1 MKKKGFA
8 HNAAIMFVAMFLTKG
23 LGALLKIPLGN
34 ILGGEG
40 MGYFTTAYSIYT
52 PILAFVCSGIPTI
65 VTQVAARYASQ
76 NRTRDLF
83 RFRRSALLLGGG
95 VGLAG
100 TAAIYLISVPFAY
113 YVANSPGSLPAIL
126 MIAPAVFGCSV
137 TAVYRGYY
145 EGLSDMLPTAVSQ
158 VIEAA
163 VKAGIGVGA
172 SYYVYVRGAEYF
184 GSAERALPYAAAA
197 AILGVTISEYCGTFY
212 IVRKARKETV
222 PERARYGKP
231 SFEELWEIMK
241 EILIS
246 SLPVAAGAAAS
257 NLISFTD
264 LLTVANCINLSYEI
278 FPEAFLSVPALSE
291 TLSSPPS
298 DLGNFLYGSYSGMV
312 LSVYMLTAA
321 AAGLIA
327 RCSLPRLVCAAE
339 TENARNMND
348 GISLMLKGTA
358 LIAVPLSL
366 MIAALSEPIL
376 ALLYPM
382 RAAEVSVS
390 VLPLRI
396 LSLGGIVSGLGG
408 AVFTVFHAY
417 GDFKTP
423 VRITL
428 YGGAVKFILNV
439 LLLLI
444 PQINI
449 SGAAIS
455 TVLSNVLMT
464 LYACR
469 ILKKR
474 FRVRLAVFSDSLPA
488 FLAGLAASVCL
499 RLVYPAVSGRMNPA
513 LGILFSLAVASFLY
527 LFLMFI
533 ANSRE
538 LVEIFRCLRRKKTDR
553 TCEISGKSAKKRA
566 AL

>member
-1 MKKKGFA
+1 MKRKGFA

-65 VTQVAARYASQ
+65 VTQVTARYAAQ
-76 NRTRDLF
+76 NRGRELF

-95 VGLAG
+95 IGLAG
-100 TAAIYLISVPFAY
+100 TALIYLISVPFAY
-113 YVANSPGSLPAIL
+113 YVANSPGSLPSIL

-163 VKAGIGVGA
+163 VKAGVGVGV
-172 SYYVYVRGAEYF
+172 SYYVYARGAEYF

-197 AILGVTISEYCGTFY
+197 AILGVTVSEYCGTLY
-212 IVRKARKETV
+212 IVRKARKETA
-222 PERARYGKP
+222 PERKRYEKP
-231 SFEELWEIMK
+231 KPEELWKIMR
-241 EILIS
+241 EILIR

-264 LLTVANCINLSYEI
+264 LLTVSNCVNLSYGLFPGI
-278 FPEAFLSVPALSE
+278 FSSLPSLSE
-291 TLSSPPS
+291 TLSAPPS

-312 LSVYMLTAA
+312 LSVYMLTSA

-339 TENARNMND
+339 TENSRNLND
-348 GISLMLKGTA
+348 GIRLMLKGTA
-358 LIAVPLSL
+358 LIAVPVSL
-366 MIAALSEPIL
+366 MIAVLAEPIL
-376 ALLYPM
+376 TLLYPM

-396 LSLGGIVSGLGG
+396 LSFGGIISGLGG
-408 AVFTVFHAY
+408 AAFTVFHAF

-428 YGGAVKFILNV
+428 YGGAVKFLLNV

-449 SGAAIS
+449 SGAALS
-455 TVLSNVLMT
+455 TVLSNGVMT
-464 LYACR
+464 LCAVR
-469 ILKKR
+469 LLKKDFGCVRRCFPLPCPR
-474 FRVRLAVFSDSLPA
+474 FFRDLPPR
-488 FLAGLAASVCL
+488 SV
-499 RLVYPAVSGRMNPA
+499 
-513 LGILFSLAVASFLY
+513 
-527 LFLMFI
+527 
-533 ANSRE
+533 
-538 LVEIFRCLRRKKTDR
+538 
-553 TCEISGKSAKKRA
+553 
-566 AL
+566 

>member
-1 MKKKGFA
+1 MKRKGFA

-65 VTQVAARYASQ
+65 VTQVTARYASQ
-76 NRTRDLF
+76 NKAHDIF

-95 VGLAG
+95 IGLAG
-100 TAAIYLISVPFAY
+100 TAVIYLISMPFAY

-172 SYYVYVRGAEYF
+172 SYYVYVRGSEYF
-184 GSAERALPYAAAA
+184 GSVERALPYAAAA
-197 AILGVTISEYCGTFY
+197 AILGVTVSEYCGTFY
-212 IVRKARKETV
+212 IVRKVRKETAA
-222 PERARYGKP
+222 ERRQYGKP
-231 SFEELWEIMK
+231 SFDELWGIMK
-241 EILIS
+241 EIMIS

-264 LLTVANCINLSYEI
+264 LLTVANCINLSYGI
-278 FPEAFLSVPALSE
+278 FSESFFSVPALSE
-291 TLSSPPS
+291 VLAAPPS

-321 AAGLIA
+321 AAGLIS

-339 TENARNMND
+339 TENIRNMND
-348 GISLMLKGTA
+348 GVLLMLKGTA

-366 MIAALSEPIL
+366 LIAALSEPIL
-376 ALLYPM
+376 TLLYPM

-396 LSLGGIVSGLGG
+396 LSIGGIISGLGG

-423 VRITL
+423 VKITL

-444 PQINI
+444 PQVNI
-449 SGAAIS
+449 SGAALS
-455 TVLSNVLMT
+455 TVLSNGFMT

-469 ILKKR
+469 VLKKR
-474 FRVRLAVFSDSLPA
+474 FRVRLPLFSASFPA
-488 FLAGLAASVCL
+488 LLSGLAASVC
-499 RLVYPAVSGRMNPA
+499 VVSVFSVASGRMNTV

-527 LFLMFI
+527 LFLMFL

-538 LVEIFRCLRRKKTDR
+538 LTEIFRCLRRRKSER
-553 TCEISGKSAKKRA
+553 YCEFPEGAGRKVLK
-566 AL
+566 

>member
-1 MKKKGFA
+1 MKKKGFL

-52 PILAFVCSGIPTI
+52 PILAFACSGIPTI
-65 VTQVAARYASQ
+65 VTQVIARYASQ
-76 NRTRDLF
+76 NRVHDIF

-95 VGLAG
+95 IGLAG
-100 TAAIYLISVPFAY
+100 TALIYLISVPFAY

-137 TAVYRGYY
+137 TAIYRGYY

-163 VKAGIGVGA
+163 VKAAIGVGA
-172 SYYVYVRGAEYF
+172 SYFVYVKGAEYF

-212 IVRKARKETV
+212 IVRKARRETA
-222 PERARYGKP
+222 PECRKYGKP
-231 SFEELWEIMK
+231 DFDELWGIMK

-264 LLTVANCINLSYEI
+264 LLTVSNCINLSYGLFSES
-278 FPEAFLSVPALSE
+278 FFSVSALS
-291 TLSSPPS
+291 TVLSSPPS

-312 LSVYMLTAA
+312 LSVYMLTSA

-327 RCSLPRLVCAAE
+327 RCSLPRLVCAVE
-339 TENARNMND
+339 TENTRNLND
-348 GISLMLKGTA
+348 GVLLMLKGTA
-358 LIAVPLSL
+358 LIAVPISL
-366 MIAALSEPIL
+366 MIAALSDPIL
-376 ALLYPM
+376 TFLYPM
-382 RAAEVSVS
+382 RSAEVSVS

-423 VRITL
+423 VKITL
-428 YGGAVKFILNV
+428 YGGLVKFILNV

-449 SGAAIS
+449 SGAALS
-455 TVLSNVLMT
+455 TVLSNGFMT

-469 ILKKR
+469 VLKKR
-474 FRVRLAVFSDSLPA
+474 FCVRLPLFSASLPA
-488 FLAGLAASVCL
+488 LLSGLAASVCL
-499 RLVYPAVSGRMNPA
+499 ISVFSIALRRMNLF
-513 LGILFSLAVASFLY
+513 LGILLSLAVASFLY
-527 LFLMFI
+527 LFLMFLV
-533 ANSRE
+533 NSRE
-538 LVEIFRCLRRKKTDR
+538 LTEIFRCLRRKK
-553 TCEISGKSAKKRA
+553 SGGYCNFREGAERKA
-566 AL
+566 